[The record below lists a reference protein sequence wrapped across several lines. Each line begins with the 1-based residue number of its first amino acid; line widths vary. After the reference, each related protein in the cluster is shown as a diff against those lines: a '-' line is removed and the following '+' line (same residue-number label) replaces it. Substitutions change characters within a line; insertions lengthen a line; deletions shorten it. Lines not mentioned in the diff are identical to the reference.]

1 VDPNGAR
8 IRVRIRMQSCAYVST
23 GPGVTYCPWLVRSG
37 AVCGGPIV
45 ALVKV
50 W

>member
-1 VDPNGAR
+1 MHR
-8 IRVRIRMQSCAYVST
+8 TAYVS
-23 GPGVTYCPWLVRSG
+23 GGVGVTYCPWLVRSG